1 MPLIQRSSKTISLRP
16 VLQLGAKKYA
26 GASDETHQ
34 LFARKLADQYGDAQT
49 TALAPGPHLDK
60 ANLRMGEQLLV
71 ELKGLLDFGF
81 AGGMSKSIKL
91 YKWAQETVVQA
102 TSYGIYGANHPFH
115 DVEVKNAFW

>member
-49 TALAPGPHLDK
+49 SALAPGPHLDK
-60 ANLRMGEQLLV
+60 ANLRMGDQLLI
-71 ELKGLLDFGF
+71 ELKGLLDISGDV
-81 AGGMSKSIKL
+81 SKTIKL

-115 DVEVKNAFW
+115 DVAVKDAFW